1 MTKVR
6 RGNDARSGNDGNQP
20 MIANFMQDLRYSLR
34 TLAAKPSFAIVAVLT
49 LALGIG
55 ANTAIFS
62 VIHGMFLRPLPYPGG
77 ERLVNVYN
85 TYPKMGVDIAGTSIP
100 DYLDRKK
107 EAPSLEDLAIY
118 TGQSYNLAES
128 GSTPERLPG
137 QMVSPSFFTT
147 LQVAPMLGQ
156 AFTDAHA
163 VPGQDKAAVISYAL
177 WSNRFNR
184 DPSVIGRDVRLNG
197 EPYRVIGVMPEGF
210 AFPNSQVQVWVPF
223 AFTADQMSDN
233 ARGNEFSNSVGR
245 LKPGA
250 TVEQLNREMDT
261 IVARNVERLNSPQFN
276 ARDFVAATG
285 FTGRSVSLREQQV
298 GPARTMLLV
307 LQAAVGMVL
316 LIACANVA
324 NLMLTRVVARQK
336 ELSVRNALGATR
348 WRIARQLL
356 VDALVLSGAGGLLG
370 LVLAYASIGAMPA
383 LGIGSSDGGGD
394 YAFRIDGTVLLFALF
409 AAGLAGVLAAVL
421 PMYSLLRLNINDVIK
436 EGGRLGSGGR
446 RAAASRNVLVIAQIA
461 LATMLLIGAG
471 LLLKSFKQL
480 QERSPGFD
488 SHGLLTAM
496 ISLPP
501 AKYPDDAARV
511 RFFDEALRELRAL
524 PGVQRV
530 GFVQSL
536 PFSGNNSQGSYNI
549 EGYTVAGEEASPHA
563 FQRNVDEDYFK
574 AMSIP
579 LLQGRVFT
587 AADNAGAA
595 PVVVIDRLLAEKYFK
610 GQDPIGKRLT
620 RDDVGVGNDSPPI
633 WATVIGVVSNI
644 KHTELKEEAG
654 KETVYWP
661 LRQVPQSQGA
671 FVVKSAGATDLLVK
685 PVREAILKVD
695 PEQPIYS
702 VQTLDQRIASSLD
715 QQRAPMLLL
724 ALFAGVALALSAI
737 GIYGVLAYSVG
748 QRTGELGVRMAIGAG
763 RPHILKL
770 ILRHGALLTV
780 VGLTL
785 GLIGAFAGGQA
796 MRSQL
801 FGVSGADPGIF
812 ALVTLFLA
820 AIAMLSCWLP
830 ARRATRVDPLAALRH
845 T

>member
-1 MTKVR
+1 ML
-6 RGNDARSGNDGNQP
+6 
-20 MIANFMQDLRYSLR
+20 ANLLQDLRYSLR
-34 TLAAKPSFAIVAVLT
+34 TLASKPSFAFIAVLT

-62 VIHGMFLRPLPYPGG
+62 VIHGMYLRPLPYPGG
-77 ERLVNVYN
+77 DRLVSVYN
-85 TYPKMGVDIAGTSIP
+85 TYPKMGLEFAGTSIP
-100 DYLDRKK
+100 DFLDRKK

-128 GSTPERLPG
+128 GATPERLPG

-147 LQVAPMLGQ
+147 LQVAPALGQ
-156 AFTDAHA
+156 GFTDAHV
-163 VPGQDKAAVISYAL
+163 VPGQDKVAVISHAL
-177 WSNRFNR
+177 WSNRYNA
-184 DPSVIGRDVRLNG
+184 DPSILGRDVRLNG
-197 EPYRVIGVMPEGF
+197 LPYRVIGVMPDSF

-233 ARGNEFSNSVGR
+233 ERGNEYSNSIGR
-245 LKPGA
+245 MKPGA
-250 TVEQLNREMDT
+250 SVEQLDREFDT

-276 ARDFVAATG
+276 ARDFVAQTG
-285 FTGRSVSLREQQV
+285 FTGRAVNIREQQV
-298 GPARTMLLV
+298 GSARTMLVV

-356 VDALVLSGAGGLLG
+356 VDALLLSFVGGVLGLL
-370 LVLAYASIGAMPA
+370 LAYGSIGLMPA
-383 LGIGSSDGGGD
+383 LGIGSSTGVGD

-409 AAGLAGVLAAVL
+409 AAVLAGVLAAVL
-421 PMYSLLRLNINDVIK
+421 PMYSLLRMNINDVIK

-461 LATMLLIGAG
+461 LATTLLIGAG
-471 LLLKSFKQL
+471 LLLKSFKTL
-480 QERSPGFD
+480 QDQSPGFD
-488 SHGLLTAM
+488 STGILTAM
-496 ISLPP
+496 ISLPQ
-501 AKYPDDAARV
+501 AKYPDDATRAR
-511 RFFDEALRELRAL
+511 FYDEALRALRAL
-524 PGVQRV
+524 PGVQHA

-536 PFSGNNSQGSYNI
+536 PFSGNNSSGSYNI
-549 EGYTVAGEEASPHA
+549 DGVTTRDGVPTPHA
-563 FQRNVDEDYFK
+563 FQRNIDEDYFQ

-579 LLQGRVFT
+579 LLQGRAFR
-587 AADNAGAA
+587 ASDSLGAA
-595 PVVVIDRLLAEKYFK
+595 PVVVIDRVLADKFFK
-610 GQDPIGKRLT
+610 GEDPIGKRIT
-620 RDDVGVGNDSPPI
+620 RDDIGGRDSDGAGDGPAWSTVVGVVG
-633 WATVIGVVSNI
+633 TI
-644 KHTELKEEAG
+644 KHTELKEEAS

-661 LRQVPQSQGA
+661 LRQTPQSNGA
-671 FVVKSAGATDLLVK
+671 FVIKTSGATDALIK
-685 PVREAILKVD
+685 PVRDAILAVD
-695 PEQPIYS
+695 PEQPVFG
-702 VQTLDQRIASSLD
+702 VQTLDERIESSLS

-724 ALFAGVALALSAI
+724 AFFASVALVLSAI

-770 ILRHGALLTV
+770 ILQHGALLTG
-780 VGLTL
+780 VGLVL

-812 ALVTLFLA
+812 VLVTLFLA
-820 AIAMLSCWLP
+820 AIAMFSCWLP